1 MTLNV
6 TIGSPPS
13 IRTTIKDVNVNLA
26 NLGDLLD
33 VEAVNPEDGSV
44 LIYDD
49 VTSMWVAQLLLEE
62 TEIDGGTF

>member
-1 MTLNV
+1 MTVNV
-6 TIGSPPS
+6 TIGTTPS
-13 IRTTIKDVNVNLA
+13 IRTAIKDVNVNLA

-33 VEAVNPEDGSV
+33 VDADAAVDGSV

-49 VTSMWVAQLLLEE
+49 VTAMWVAQLLLEE